1 MCKIIAVA
9 LALISGTAG
18 AHFQLLLP
26 AGELALQRP
35 AKKTL
40 YLPFT
45 HPAVSGQVMDMARP
59 ESLFVVHR
67 GERTNALDSVVAS
80 SFSSAENTGASW
92 LASHAFKRLGDHVL
106 VIEPAPYFEA
116 AEDKYIQQL
125 TKTVVNVGGLPTDW
139 DAEIGLPVEI
149 MPLSNPAA
157 VWAGSTFTAQVLA
170 GGQPVPGAEVEIEML
185 NYEIDADANGFRA
198 EPNVEIPVPLLETQ
212 ALRADSNGV
221 ITLGIPFAGRWG
233 IAALDLVPGSEHE
246 GKPLSIDAVLW
257 LDARSPLATR

>member
-1 MCKIIAVA
+1 MARLIA
-9 LALISGTAG
+9 LALVLASGVAS

-59 ESLFVVHR
+59 RSLFVVHR
-67 GERTNALDSVVAS
+67 GERIDALETLEAAR
-80 SFSSAENTGASW
+80 FSSAENTGASW

-106 VIEPAPYFEA
+106 VLEPEPYFEA
-116 AEDKYIQQL
+116 DEGTYIQQI

-139 DAEIGLPVEI
+139 DAEIGLAVEI
-149 MPLSNPAA
+149 MPLANPAA

-170 GGQPVPGAEVEIEML
+170 GGEPVPGAEVEVELL
-185 NYEIDADANGFRA
+185 NYEIDTANDRFQT
-198 EPNVEIPVPLLETQ
+198 EPRVEIPVPLLETQ
-212 ALRADSNGV
+212 SLRADSNGV

-233 IAALDLVPGSEHE
+233 IAALDLLPGSEQD
-246 GKPLSIDAVLW
+246 GKPLSVDAVLW